1 MKSFFC
7 SLILLLATLS
17 LSAQDEVHML
27 AGYQYTGKIL
37 SVAEDKVTIRRTNNK
52 VATIAK
58 PEIWKIVY
66 DNGTEV
72 LLNESTEELELRI
85 GKINRQE
92 TLEEIIKDGE
102 GKEVELAYYFLIRK
116 GFQYEFR
123 EKNLSDFSARFPNS
137 KYRRELNSM
146 TRFKK
151 EFKKKAEIGFK
162 CKNPYAPDI
171 VDRGTN
177 FNLEFIDQPGVSRTL
192 EIDAILRFIRT
203 YGKGVKLKSGRE
215 WKREYEIS
223 FILDDSSE
231 PVVINDQYNP
241 VDYQEDK
248 PHMIFLNN
256 VLAGEM
262 NLNGQIRI
270 WTSIR
275 RDDGEYLID
284 IDIQVDYHNWSS
296 Y

>member
-1 MKSFFC
+1 MKRFFY
-7 SLILLLATLS
+7 SWILLLVTFS

-27 AGYQYTGKIL
+27 TGYHYEGKIL
-37 SVAEDKVTIRRTNNK
+37 SVTEDKVIIRRTNNK
-52 VATIAK
+52 VATIDK

-102 GKEVELAYYFLIRK
+102 GEEVEVAYYFLIRK
-116 GFQYEFR
+116 GYQYEFR
-123 EKNLSDFSARFPNS
+123 EKNLSDFFARFPNS
-137 KYRRELNSM
+137 KYRRELASM

-151 EFKKKAEIGFK
+151 EFKKNAEIGFE
-162 CKNPYAPDI
+162 CKNPYTPEVI
-171 VDRGTN
+171 DREAD
-177 FNLEFIDQPGVSRTL
+177 FNLEFIDQLEVSRTL
-192 EIDAILRFIRT
+192 EINAILRFIRT

-215 WKREYEIS
+215 WKNEYEIS

-231 PVVINDQYNP
+231 PVVINDQYKP
-241 VDYQEDK
+241 VDDQGDN

-256 VLAGEM
+256 VVIGDL
-262 NLNGQIRI
+262 NLNGQIKIR
-270 WTSIR
+270 TTIR

-284 IDIQVDYHNWSS
+284 IDIQVDYHNW
-296 Y
+296 